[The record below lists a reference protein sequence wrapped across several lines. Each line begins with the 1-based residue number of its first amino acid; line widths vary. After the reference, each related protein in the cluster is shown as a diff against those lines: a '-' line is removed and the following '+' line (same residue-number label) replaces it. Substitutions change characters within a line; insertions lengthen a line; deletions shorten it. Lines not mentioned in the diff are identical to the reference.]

1 MPDVRAEDR
10 VEPGA
15 HRVRAAVEGPPIDG
29 VVGLAT
35 EIEARDEEVADVLLV
50 LDLAS
55 EVVVEILDAARQ
67 RRVRVPLQPLP
78 PAHRLRHGLATVL
91 LRVLEQLGAVQLA
104 RIRALDRAPVAL
116 LPVPDEI
123 RIEHAGPADP
133 ALEESEVQVREA
145 TGHPAEEER
154 LADGM
159 AGGGEMADVV
169 IAEIGRGVAQE
180 DRPRA
185 VVEARRDLEL
195 SALGPHG
202 IIVVV
207 AVDPDHVVP

>member
-10 VEPGA
+10 VESGA

-35 EIEARDEEVADVLLV
+35 EIEARDEEVADVLLF
-50 LDLAS
+50 LDLAP
-55 EVVVEILDAARQ
+55 EVVV
-67 RRVRVPLQPLP
+67 
-78 PAHRLRHGLATVL
+78 
-91 LRVLEQLGAVQLA
+91 
-104 RIRALDRAPVAL
+104 
-116 LPVPDEI
+116 EI

-133 ALEESEVQVREA
+133 ALEEGEVQVGEA
-145 TGHPAEEER
+145 AGHPAEEER

-195 SALGPHG
+195 PALGPHG
-202 IIVVV
+202 VVVVV
-207 AVDPDHVVP
+207 AVDP